1 MNQIIIKNVGP
12 ISEIDIQ
19 LKKVNIFMGPQS
31 SGKSTIAKL
40 ISFCQW
46 VEKRYILDGSFDYDF
61 EDQFIIFHRVSDT
74 YFSSKSYFEY
84 NSDYISIKHIGKSYK
99 LEISEHKN
107 LTNFKKSRNIYIPS
121 ERNFV
126 SAIPNLRRYNESND
140 NIMSF
145 LNDWFEVKKKY
156 TRKKSLPIL
165 KFPVSYFYSED
176 NDRDILKLINV
187 KKELQL
193 KDSSS
198 GLQSLVP
205 LFMLIEYLTGDF
217 FKENKSTSVN
227 ENEEIV
233 KAFIK
238 NLSFIIDNQKRL
250 DDLKEALKTSSNF
263 ELNKN
268 EAAKVI
274 TLISNKKDYHF
285 INFIVEEP
293 EQNLF
298 PEAQKDLIYHLFEKI
313 QSRKHPHTLTITTH
327 SPFVLYAI
335 NNCLMG
341 QVVKGKMPKD
351 ERKEMQSLKAW
362 ISPKLV
368 SIWEVNDGK
377 LNNVIDE
384 RTGTVTKHYFNQ
396 IMNEVMNEYYDM
408 LNYFQYDS
416 KVTSKPT

>member
-1 MNQIIIKNVGP
+1 MNQIIIKNIGP
-12 ISEIDIQ
+12 ITDVNIQ
-19 LKKVNIFMGPQS
+19 LNKVNVFMGPQS
-31 SGKSTIAKL
+31 SGKSTIAKI

-46 VEKRYILDGSFDYDF
+46 VEKRYLLDGSFDYDF

-74 YFSSKSYFEY
+74 YFSKTSYFEY
-84 NSDYISIKHIGKSYK
+84 NSEYISIKHVGKTYK
-99 LEISEHKN
+99 LEISEQKN
-107 LTNFKKSRNIYIPS
+107 SYNFKKSRNIYIPA

-145 LNDWFEVKKKY
+145 LYDWFEVKKKY

-176 NDRDILKLINV
+176 NDRDILKLNNI

-205 LFMLIEYLTGDF
+205 LFMLVEYLTNDF
-217 FKENKSTSVN
+217 FKENKSSSVN
-227 ENEEIV
+227 EKEEI
-233 KAFIK
+233 ANTFIK
-238 NLSFIIDNQKRL
+238 NFGYIIDNLKRL
-250 DDLKEALKTSSNF
+250 DDLKEALKTTNTFDLSKS
-263 ELNKN
+263 
-268 EAAKVI
+268 EADKVI

-285 INFIVEEP
+285 INFILEEP

-298 PEAQKDLIYHLFEKI
+298 PETQKDLIYYLFEKI
-313 QSRKHPHTLTITTH
+313 QNKKHPHNLTITTH
-327 SPFVLYAI
+327 SPFILYAI

-341 QVVKGKMPKD
+341 HVIKRKMPKE
-351 ERKEMQSLKAW
+351 ERAEMQSLKAW
-362 ISPKLV
+362 LDPKLV
-368 SIWEVNDGK
+368 SIWQVNDGE
-377 LNNVIDE
+377 LTNVIDE

-416 KVTSKPT
+416 KIKSQST